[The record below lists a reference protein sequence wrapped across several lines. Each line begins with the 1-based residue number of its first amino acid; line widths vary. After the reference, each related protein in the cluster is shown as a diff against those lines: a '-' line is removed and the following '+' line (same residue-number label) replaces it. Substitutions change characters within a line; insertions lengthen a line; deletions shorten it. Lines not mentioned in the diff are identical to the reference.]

1 MDFDRELQRRVSL
14 VEEIIRPY
22 LPEETGFQKS
32 LLEAM
37 NYSFLAGGKRL
48 RPLLM
53 WECYRMAGGSGKV
66 IEPFMAAQ
74 EMIHT
79 YSLVHD
85 DLPAMDNDLYRRGK
99 KTTHAVYGEAMAILA
114 GDGLLNLAFET
125 ACRAFCLETGER
137 EGEDAASG
145 KQGCA
150 AERIGGALRILAE
163 KAGIYGMIGGQAV
176 DVEAEKRKLRL
187 DGEKLLFIHAH
198 KTAALIQSSM
208 MIGAYLAG
216 ADGES
221 VEKMEK
227 AGYAIGIAFQIQ
239 DDILDITST
248 LEELGKPVGSDEK
261 NDKLTYVSVYGLERA
276 RQDVE
281 RLSGEALEI
290 LRSAPERNEFL
301 EELVLS
307 LITRKK

>member
-1 MDFDRELQRRVSL
+1 MDFDRELKKKVSQ
-14 VEEIIRPY
+14 VEETIKKY
-22 LPEETGFQKS
+22 LPKEDGVQKS

-53 WECYRMAGGSGKV
+53 SECYRMAGGTEEV

-114 GDGLLNLAFET
+114 GDGLLNYAFET
-125 ACRAFCLETGER
+125 ACRAFSLKGGEE
-137 EGEDAASG
+137 EGSDAASG
-145 KQGCA
+145 KQECSA
-150 AERIGGALRILAE
+150 ARIGGALKILAE

-187 DGEKLLFIHAH
+187 DGEKLLFIHVH

-216 ADGES
+216 AD
-221 VEKMEK
+221 EKFVQDIEK
-227 AGYAIGIAFQIQ
+227 AGYAIGVAFQIQ

-261 NDKLTYVSVYGLERA
+261 NDKLTYVSVYGLERSK
-276 RQDVE
+276 QDVE
-281 RLSGEALEI
+281 RLSDEALEI
-290 LRSAPERNEFL
+290 LKSVSQRNEFL
-301 EELVLS
+301 EELIIS
-307 LITRKK
+307 LITRRK

>member
-1 MDFDRELQRRVSL
+1 MDFDRELKKKVSQ
-14 VEEIIRPY
+14 VEETIKKY
-22 LPEETGFQKS
+22 LPKEDGVQKS

-53 WECYRMAGGSGKV
+53 SECYRMAGGTEEV

-114 GDGLLNLAFET
+114 
-125 ACRAFCLETGER
+125 
-137 EGEDAASG
+137 
-145 KQGCA
+145 
-150 AERIGGALRILAE
+150 E

-187 DGEKLLFIHAH
+187 DGEKLLFIHVH
-198 KTAALIQSSM
+198 KTAGLIQSSM

-216 ADGES
+216 AD
-221 VEKMEK
+221 EKFVQDMEK
-227 AGYAIGIAFQIQ
+227 AGYAIGVAFQIQ

-261 NDKLTYVSVYGLERA
+261 NDKLTYVSVYGLERSK
-276 RQDVE
+276 QDVE
-281 RLSGEALEI
+281 RLSNEALEI
-290 LRSAPERNEFL
+290 LKSVSQRNEFL
-301 EELVLS
+301 EELIIS
-307 LITRKK
+307 LITRRK

>member
-1 MDFDRELQRRVSL
+1 MTDFGEELLKRVSF
-14 VEEIIRPY
+14 VEEIIKKY
-22 LPEETGFQKS
+22 LPEESGFQKS

-53 WECYRMAGGSGKV
+53 WECYKMCGGTGRV
-66 IEPFMAAQ
+66 VEPFMAAL

-114 GDGLLNLAFET
+114 GDGLLNFAFET
-125 ACRAFCLETGER
+125 ACRAFSMKEQAGSELPE
-137 EGEDAASG
+137 
-145 KQGCA
+145 QGCGPQ
-150 AERIGGALRILAE
+150 RIGGAMAILAG

>member
-1 MDFDRELQRRVSL
+1 MDFNKELQTKVTFI
-14 VEEIIRPY
+14 EETIKKY
-22 LPEETGFQKS
+22 LPAEEGFQKS

-53 WECYRMAGGSGKV
+53 SECYRMFGGTEEV

-114 GDGLLNLAFET
+114 GDGLLNFAFET
-125 ACRAFCLETGER
+125 ACKAFSIKER
-137 EGEDAASG
+137 TDAG
-145 KQGCA
+145 KAAKGQGCS
-150 AERIGGALRILAE
+150 AERIGDALTILAE

-187 DGEKLLFIHAH
+187 DGEKLLFIHEH
-198 KTAALIQSSM
+198 KTAALIQSAM
-208 MIGAYLAG
+208 MIGAHLAG
-216 ADGES
+216 ADEEA
-221 VEKMEK
+221 VKEMEK
-227 AGYAIGIAFQIQ
+227 AGCAIGVAFQVQ

-261 NDKLTYVSVYGLERA
+261 NDKLTYVSVYGLEKSKE
-276 RQDVE
+276 DVE
-281 RLSGEALEI
+281 RLSGEALDI
-290 LRSAPERNEFL
+290 LRGRPERNIFL
-301 EELVLS
+301 EELVIS
-307 LITRKK
+307 LITRRK

>member
-1 MDFDRELQRRVSL
+1 MEFNTELQARVCA
-14 VEEIIRPY
+14 VEETIKKY
-22 LPEETGFQKS
+22 LPVEEGFQKS

-53 WECYRMAGGSGKV
+53 QECYRMFGGSGEI

-85 DLPAMDNDLYRRGK
+85 DLPAMDNDLYRRGR

-125 ACRAFCLETGER
+125 ACRAFAMTGQAF
-137 EGEDAASG
+137 GEEKSRQENNTE
-145 KQGCA
+145 K
-150 AERIGGALRILAE
+150 IGGALTILAK

-176 DVEAEKRKLRL
+176 DVEAEKRNLKL
-187 DGEKLLFIHAH
+187 DGEKLLFIHEH
-198 KTAALIQSSM
+198 KTAALIQSAM

-216 ADGES
+216 ADDRN
-221 VEKMEK
+221 VVKMEK
-227 AGYAIGIAFQIQ
+227 AGYAIGVAFQIQ
-239 DDILDITST
+239 DDILDVTGTS
-248 LEELGKPVGSDEK
+248 EELGKPVGSDAK

-276 RQDVE
+276 KQDVE
-281 RLSGEALEI
+281 KLSGEALAI
-290 LRSAPERNEFL
+290 LRDVPERNGFL
-301 EELVLS
+301 EELVVS
-307 LITRKK
+307 LITRRK

>member
-1 MDFDRELQRRVSL
+1 MDFQKELQERVSYTEK
-14 VEEIIRPY
+14 VIGKY
-22 LPEETGFQKS
+22 LPKEEGFQKS

-48 RPLLM
+48 RPLLIL
-53 WECYRMAGGSGKV
+53 ECYRMFGGSGQIV
-66 IEPFMAAQ
+66 EPFMAAQ

-114 GDGLLNLAFET
+114 GDGLLNFAFET
-125 ACRAFCLETGER
+125 ACKAFSAEA
-137 EGEDAASG
+137 DAG
-145 KQGCA
+145 
-150 AERIGGALRILAE
+150 RIGGALKILAE

-198 KTAALIQSSM
+198 KTAALIESAM
-208 MIGAYLAG
+208 MIGAHLAG
-216 ADGES
+216 AD
-221 VEKMEK
+221 EKAVKELEK
-227 AGYAIGIAFQIQ
+227 AGYCIGIAFQIQ
-239 DDILDITST
+239 DDILDITGTS
-248 LEELGKPVGSDEK
+248 EELGKPVGSDEK
-261 NDKLTYVSVYGLERA
+261 NDKLTYVSVYGLERS

-281 RLSGEALEI
+281 KLSEEALEI
-290 LRSAPERNEFL
+290 LRGGGEKNEFL
-301 EELVLS
+301 EELIVS
-307 LITRKK
+307 LITRRK

>member
-1 MDFDRELQRRVSL
+1 MDFDRELKKKVSQ
-14 VEEIIRPY
+14 VEETIKKY
-22 LPEETGFQKS
+22 LPKEDGVQKS

-53 WECYRMAGGSGKV
+53 SECYRMAGGTEEV

-114 GDGLLNLAFET
+114 GDGLLNYAFET
-125 ACRAFCLETGER
+125 ACRAFSLKGGEE
-137 EGEDAASG
+137 EGSDAASG
-145 KQGCA
+145 KQECSA
-150 AERIGGALRILAE
+150 ARIGGALKILAE

-187 DGEKLLFIHAH
+187 DGEKLLFIHVH

-216 ADGES
+216 AD
-221 VEKMEK
+221 EKFVQDMEK
-227 AGYAIGIAFQIQ
+227 AGYAIGVAFQIQ

-261 NDKLTYVSVYGLERA
+261 NDKLTYVSVYGLERSK
-276 RQDVE
+276 QDVE
-281 RLSGEALEI
+281 RLSNEALEI
-290 LRSAPERNEFL
+290 LKSVSQRNEFL
-301 EELVLS
+301 EELIIS
-307 LITRKK
+307 LITRRK

>member
-1 MDFDRELQRRVSL
+1 MDFQEELRERVAYT
-14 VEEIIRPY
+14 EEVIEKY
-22 LPEETGFQKS
+22 LPKEEGFQKT

-53 WECYRMAGGSGKV
+53 LECYRMFGGSGQIV
-66 IEPFMAAQ
+66 EPFMAAQ

-114 GDGLLNLAFET
+114 GDGLLNFAFET
-125 ACRAFCLETGER
+125 ACKAFGVSEDFAGEA
-137 EGEDAASG
+137 G
-145 KQGCA
+145 
-150 AERIGGALRILAE
+150 AERVGGALKILAE

-176 DVEAEKRKLRL
+176 DVEAEKQKLKL

-198 KTAALIQSSM
+198 KTAALIQSAM
-208 MIGAYLAG
+208 MIGAHLAG
-216 ADGES
+216 AD
-221 VEKMEK
+221 EKAVKELEK
-227 AGYAIGIAFQIQ
+227 AGYCIGIAFQIQ

-261 NDKLTYVSVYGLERA
+261 NDKLTYVSVYGLEKS

-281 RLSGEALEI
+281 KLSEEALNI
-290 LRSAPERNEFL
+290 LKNRQERNEFL
-301 EELVLS
+301 EELVVS
-307 LITRKK
+307 LITRRK